1 MRILVLDE
9 AGEGDGDQ
17 AESDSGSARDLA
29 RRLGLELT
37 LRAPEEDVLLLVRTG
52 AGLELRETGTASAR
66 PLKVEFRPG
75 SGSAALRKATLA
87 GRPGTRIIDAT
98 AGLGQDS
105 FALAEWG
112 CRIDLIERSPLIA
125 ALLSDAMRRAADDA
139 ETAAA
144 AARMQLHEGDAFELL
159 PDLAPVEVVYLD
171 PMYPR
176 SGREG
181 RKGKGMRILR
191 AILGNDPDAG
201 GLLTVA
207 RRTATRRVVVKR
219 PLKASPLAGIRP
231 SGSLV
236 GTTVRYDLY
245 GPLYD
250 GTEQEGAR

>member
-9 AGEGDGDQ
+9 AGEGGGDQ
-17 AESDSGSARDLA
+17 AEPASGSAHDLA

-37 LRAPEEDVLLLVRTG
+37 LRAPEEDALLLVRTR

-66 PLKVEFRPG
+66 PLKVQFRPG
-75 SGSAALRKATLA
+75 SGSAMLRKATLA
-87 GRPGTRIIDAT
+87 GRPETRIIDAT

-112 CRIDLIERSPLIA
+112 CRIDLIERSPVIA
-125 ALLSDAMRRAADDA
+125 VLLSDAMRRAADDA

-144 AARMQLHEGDAFELL
+144 AARMQLHQGDAFELL
-159 PDLAPVEVVYLD
+159 PYLAPAEVVYLD

-181 RKGKGMRILR
+181 RKAKGMRMLR
-191 AILGNDPDAG
+191 EILGNDLDADE
-201 GLLTVA
+201 LLATA
-207 RRTATRRVVVKR
+207 RRAATRRVVVKR
-219 PLKASPLAGIRP
+219 PLKAPPLAGLRP
-231 SGSLV
+231 SGSLA